1 MQVDNELDIS
11 VEFCQPNYNLG
22 IHRYGLMSLQ
32 SPSIIAYKAGFF
44 ILKERFVSFIVNN
57 IEIIHESTKLSCE

>member
-32 SPSIIAYKAGFF
+32 SPSIIAYKAVFF
-44 ILKERFVSFIVNN
+44 ILKESLCEFI
-57 IEIIHESTKLSCE
+57 ILKLSMCQQN

>member
-22 IHRYGLMSLQ
+22 IHRYGHMSLQ
-32 SPSIIAYKAGFF
+32 SASIIACKAVFYP
-44 ILKERFVSFIVNN
+44 ERKFV
-57 IEIIHESTKLSCE
+57 